1 MSEEPKENQASE
13 NKEQNQVP
21 ENREKEDEKG
31 APVDK
36 KETGD
41 SDYQKIRTQFDNVLH
56 KHILRLIEIETE
68 STLKFDTS
76 TVACLVLLVERDREI
91 KNFPKAPPAR
101 YTRDTFL
108 SDLSDIGLEI
118 DDDLMAAFET
128 LVKLGYVGIDKD
140 ENYCALIS
148 TLALVKFIDN
158 LFSGM
163 PGLNLIAYIIQCID
177 EVLGGRKELKAHLK
191 NFEQT
196 LVTRG
201 VSISKQNLKEEEKE
215 SIKKTATK
223 FKVSKELQDAAEKQ
237 RKANVQKL
245 ASMRTMAVKTDAGH
259 KYVSAPSSEVREL
272 FPKKHEIEK
281 EEETTVSQTD
291 EAAELAAL
299 ELEKKQAELQRREAE
314 LKKAEEASMAL
325 ERKKAEI
332 ETREAEIREAELKAR
347 EAEIAAKEA
356 ALKASEIAAK
366 EAEMAAK
373 EAELKAMEAQLKSQA
388 DDDAGEDIT
397 DAEASA
403 PDHAVPDDPEQ
414 EQEMSI
420 EEKIAAFEAE
430 LAMPCPICTI
440 GTIANSTT
448 DKGKEYYACTNTSC
462 KFVSW
467 SKPYPFACPLCKNPY
482 LVEFMGEGGAPGLK
496 CPRAV
501 CAYTQAGLAPP
512 QAVPSQGG
520 ASAAEGGG
528 VVKKKKRIVRRRKR

>member
-1 MSEEPKENQASE
+1 MSEESKESQVPE
-13 NKEQNQVP
+13 NKEENQVP
-21 ENREKEDEKG
+21 ENKDVDNEKG
-31 APVDK
+31 ASEDRK
-36 KETGD
+36 KEGA
-41 SDYQKIRTQFDNVLH
+41 SDYQKIRSQFDNVLH
-56 KHILRLIEIETE
+56 KHIIRLIEIETE

-91 KNFPKAPPAR
+91 KNFPKSPPAR

-108 SDLSDIGLEI
+108 GDLSDIGLEI
-118 DDDLMAAFET
+118 DDDLMSAFET

-177 EVLGGRKELKAHLK
+177 EILGGRKELKEHLK

-196 LVTRG
+196 LVARG
-201 VSISKQNLKEEEKE
+201 VSISKQDLKEEEKE
-215 SIKKTATK
+215 TIKKTATT
-223 FKVSKELQDAAEKQ
+223 FKVSKDLLYAAEKLK
-237 RKANVQKL
+237 KANVQKL
-245 ASMRTMAVKTDAGH
+245 ASMRTKAFKTDAAP
-259 KYVSAPSSEVREL
+259 KYVSVSSSEVKEL
-272 FPKKHEIEK
+272 FPKTGDIQ
-281 EEETTVSQTD
+281 EEEAVVDAD
-291 EAAELAAL
+291 EAAEQAAL